1 MYRNLVACALAL
13 GLAGCSVGI
22 SGDGSSPH
30 TEFKAAVNYKD
41 AYDAAIRQANAC
53 LRSTDN
59 AYRVV
64 PSLDEASRSG
74 EVRVLAP
81 FADTEMTRVNVKAAG
96 DKSTDVR
103 IVVWGKGTWDVEAL
117 RAMKDAVSYN
127 LVSCSSFMPRDPQ
140 PQTPRRRN
148 SRAGPAQSPPGR
160 RRMILKV
167 AVARATSSPF
177 LSRTSPS
184 QKAIDAPRRRQ
195 RASITR
201 SPVPGDRKVV
211 FMSMVAMPTAASAE
225 PRAAALSVKSSTLI
239 SVPPC
244 TSPRLLVRSR
254 RQGSEVRA

>member
-81 FADTEMTRVNVKAAG
+81 FADTEMTRVNV
-96 DKSTDVR
+96 
-103 IVVWGKGTWDVEAL
+103 
-117 RAMKDAVSYN
+117 
-127 LVSCSSFMPRDPQ
+127 
-140 PQTPRRRN
+140 
-148 SRAGPAQSPPGR
+148 GR
-160 RRMILKV
+160 RRQEHR
-167 AVARATSSPF
+167 RAHRGLGQGHGTW
-177 LSRTSPS
+177 RRC
-184 QKAIDAPRRRQ
+184 AP
-195 RASITR
+195 
-201 SPVPGDRKVV
+201 
-211 FMSMVAMPTAASAE
+211 
-225 PRAAALSVKSSTLI
+225 
-239 SVPPC
+239 
-244 TSPRLLVRSR
+244 
-254 RQGSEVRA
+254 

>member
-140 PQTPRRRN
+140 PQ
-148 SRAGPAQSPPGR
+148 APAP
-160 RRMILKV
+160 K
-167 AVARATSSPF
+167 
-177 LSRTSPS
+177 
-184 QKAIDAPRRRQ
+184 K
-195 RASITR
+195 
-201 SPVPGDRKVV
+201 
-211 FMSMVAMPTAASAE
+211 
-225 PRAAALSVKSSTLI
+225 
-239 SVPPC
+239 
-244 TSPRLLVRSR
+244 
-254 RQGSEVRA
+254 